1 MSERTYRFGEEV
13 ITAPEDLS
21 IDQVR
26 QVWEAVHPSLANA
39 EAIQL
44 EDGSVNF
51 QVRAGTKGAE
61 RTYRFGEEVIT
72 APEDLSID
80 QVRQVWEA
88 VHPSLANAEAVQL
101 EDGSV
106 NFQVRAGTK
115 GV

>member
-13 ITAPEDLS
+13 ITAPEDL
-21 IDQVR
+21 
-26 QVWEAVHPSLANA
+26 
-39 EAIQL
+39 
-44 EDGSVNF
+44 
-51 QVRAGTKGAE
+51 T
-61 RTYRFGEEVIT
+61 
-72 APEDLSID
+72 ID

-115 GV
+115 GSERTYRFGEEVITAPEDLTIDQVRQVWEAVHPSLANAEAVQLEDGSVNFQVRAGTKG